1 MFVWPRILGYST
13 LQALTT
19 AVLPPPTFTDH
30 DDVVGVGGST
40 LTSLTA
46 AATADDDDIWWNLDI
61 FPHNQ
66 MLTGWSWSVSPDCTV
81 TSDQLILSS
90 EESAIIRIYDS
101 IQELRF
107 NKIVLFFMLS
117 RSARKVNQII
127 WTTSAKFHRIA
138 EICLKTKKLEFY
150 TEIWNKVILT
160 LRVESG
166 ATI

>member
-1 MFVWPRILGYST
+1 MAWDTGILHPAGTNHCSPSSSN
-13 LQALTT
+13 LHRSWWCGWCGW
-19 AVLPPPTFTDH
+19 FNSH
-30 DDVVGVGGST
+30 I
-40 LTSLTA
+40 TSLTA
-46 AATADDDDIWWNLDI
+46 AADDDDIWWNLDI

-90 EESAIIRIYDS
+90 EVSAVIRIYDS

-107 NKIVLFFMLS
+107 NKIVLFFMFS